1 MELIKESTVYLNSRK
16 NGASINIPKVF
27 FDFHKLSENRGIE
40 IHSETLPDGRKALV
54 VVPKIQP
61 NSAQTQTQSN

>member
-16 NGASINIPKVF
+16 NGATINIPKVF
-27 FDFHKLSENRGIE
+27 FDLHKLSENRNIE

-54 VVPKIQP
+54 VVPKIQL
-61 NSAQTQTQSN
+61 NSSQTQIQNN